1 MRKQAVLVLIG
12 IFIVLAVTGR
22 LDVRHVLA
30 SAQGDTDN
38 RAESAQEQSIP
49 DSGSS
54 AFLTEPNSG
63 EPVELALSYLR
74 QNSSRLDMEP
84 ADLDDVLVKNQY
96 VTQHNGVTHIYLRQR
111 YQGIELFNGDINA
124 NVSSRGELISVGNR
138 FVGNLA
144 SYVNTTTPEISA
156 DAAVALAAQ
165 QMHWNLTAPLQ
176 VIEDRGGPARELLL
190 SGAGI
195 SSQSIPVKL
204 LYVRLGEGEV
214 RLTWNVRIHELDGS
228 NVWNLAIDAVTG
240 TVLLKQDMIIHEA
253 SGVAAQAAHAQ
264 KAPVVEAATAKPA
277 TAPQQNESPLASPS
291 YRVFALPLEHPN
303 DGPGLPDSQTRVQ
316 GVEDPL
322 ASPFGWHDIDALNG
336 HEFNDTRGNNVS
348 TQEDRNDDDMD
359 GFRPTGMDP
368 AQFDF
373 DYPFDPSLD
382 PTEGDNP
389 ATAVVNL
396 FYVSNVMHDIAY
408 QYGFDEVS
416 GNYQQ
421 NNYDRGGLGGD
432 SVQAD
437 AQDGFDFGVV
447 DNAQWFIS
455 EEGVP
460 PRMEMFIFDFTVPF
474 RDSSLDNGII
484 IHEYGHG
491 ISTRLVGGPAN
502 PLCLFNPESMGE
514 GWSDWFT
521 LALTAKPGDTG
532 AEARGMGTYVLGQP
546 SDGPGIRRV
555 PYSTDMSIDPQTYD
569 WLKRSSEVHD
579 VGEVWATML
588 WEAYWALVDEHGYD
602 PDIYTGTGGNN
613 LALRLVMDGMKFT
626 VCDPGFVDARDAILI
641 ADEVNNGGAN
651 QCTLW
656 AAFAKRGLG
665 FSATQGSPF
674 DPFDGSEA
682 FDLPP
687 SCRDDLSVD
696 KTTSTPEVEAGKVLT
711 YEIAVNNYTSQTL
724 TGLTLTDPIPANT
737 TYVPGSASDGGNEVG
752 GVITWQLP
760 DLNPDEGVTRTFA
773 VTVDRTF
780 PDAEEIFFDDM
791 ESGGGNWEATGLW
804 HLEDDTE
811 PCGNSFSPTHSWYY
825 GQAPD
830 CLYTDDSVGQLTTV
844 QPIALPNGRILLSF
858 MSWQD
863 FEICCDQGQVLVS
876 TDGTNYL
883 PVLFT
888 GSSNGTWQD
897 LSVDLSAFA
906 GQSIWLRFLF
916 QSDFSVVFR
925 GWYVDDVRI
934 SVEPSV
940 NNTAT
945 LTSNEG
951 ETASDSTITPVL
963 KLPDIEVN
971 PTSLEET
978 VAIGAQTVS
987 TLTISNVG
995 TAPLNFIIL
1004 PLSNSPVETSTTA
1017 LAAVP
1022 PSAAQVPGSPPAQER
1037 RATYAG
1043 EYAAARQER
1052 SIEPRMATLTS
1063 ALSAN
1068 VLLLAAADV
1077 TQIQT
1082 ILESFPELGAIDYFD
1097 ARVAVP
1103 TVGDLMAYDTVV
1115 VISNESFAD
1124 PAATGDV
1131 LADYVDS
1138 NGTVVQT
1145 VPTFF
1150 DPFGNGWGL
1159 AGRWVTDGYSPLIG
1173 TGDWFADA
1181 SLGSFDA
1188 SHPIMQG
1195 VDAATDFFRQIVDL
1209 APGANLV
1216 ASWTDDEFV
1225 ATKGRVVALNTFIS
1239 DGNAWTG
1246 DIDLI
1251 VYNSIVWLQTQ
1262 RGEPVT
1268 WLSVNPVSG
1277 TVPSDAT
1284 QTVEVT
1290 FDASVPEVHTGDL
1303 SARLLVLS
1311 NDPDE
1316 PIVEVPVTMH
1326 VFGPELSIT
1335 SDTPSWFGRP
1345 AEVAVNFTSA
1355 GFDIAATTFSV
1366 DFDESCLQ
1374 FDPTDSDANGVPD
1387 AITFATPASLQAMV
1401 TADLGDNDG
1410 ELDFFIADTSLP
1422 LETFADGVLATIR
1435 FTTSCLPP
1443 ADESLLVEVGFSNDP
1458 AASFSDPNGVSIQAS
1473 TNPGIVE
1480 VSPGTPGDCNNDG
1493 VVDSA
1498 DTISCSLELL
1508 DGDGSFWLDAGGGTF
1523 PGSPQGCD
1531 SNQDEV
1537 IDAADMICTVLIIF
1551 QGQGACSAASAND
1564 VAVAAG
1570 SSAAVLEVPD
1580 AITVQPGSNVSV
1592 PVNFT
1597 GNGNEIAATVF
1608 VMTFDAA
1615 RLQVDPTDSNG
1626 DGIPDAVNL
1635 HVPSRFAKSVIV
1647 DNQGSIQI
1655 ALSDIALPL
1664 TTLQDG
1670 PLATITF
1677 NTAATADGQ
1686 PAAIG
1691 FSEEYAASAGST
1703 NGASVPVIADGGS
1716 VLVTNESPESESPA
1730 SELPEEE
1737 FPVDEVPEVPH
1748 SSTYYLP
1755 VVTN

>member
-1 MRKQAVLVLIG
+1 
-12 IFIVLAVTGR
+12 
-22 LDVRHVLA
+22 
-30 SAQGDTDN
+30 
-38 RAESAQEQSIP
+38 
-49 DSGSS
+49 
-54 AFLTEPNSG
+54 
-63 EPVELALSYLR
+63 
-74 QNSSRLDMEP
+74 
-84 ADLDDVLVKNQY
+84 
-96 VTQHNGVTHIYLRQR
+96 
-111 YQGIELFNGDINA
+111 
-124 NVSSRGELISVGNR
+124 
-138 FVGNLA
+138 
-144 SYVNTTTPEISA
+144 
-156 DAAVALAAQ
+156 
-165 QMHWNLTAPLQ
+165 
-176 VIEDRGGPARELLL
+176 
-190 SGAGI
+190 
-195 SSQSIPVKL
+195 
-204 LYVRLGEGEV
+204 
-214 RLTWNVRIHELDGS
+214 
-228 NVWNLAIDAVTG
+228 
-240 TVLLKQDMIIHEA
+240 
-253 SGVAAQAAHAQ
+253 
-264 KAPVVEAATAKPA
+264 
-277 TAPQQNESPLASPS
+277 
-291 YRVFALPLEHPN
+291 
-303 DGPGLPDSQTRVQ
+303 
-316 GVEDPL
+316 
-322 ASPFGWHDIDALNG
+322 
-336 HEFNDTRGNNVS
+336 
-348 TQEDRNDDDMD
+348 
-359 GFRPTGMDP
+359 
-368 AQFDF
+368 
-373 DYPFDPSLD
+373 
-382 PTEGDNP
+382 
-389 ATAVVNL
+389 
-396 FYVSNVMHDIAY
+396 
-408 QYGFDEVS
+408 
-416 GNYQQ
+416 
-421 NNYDRGGLGGD
+421 
-432 SVQAD
+432 VQAD
-437 AQDGFDFGVV
+437 AQDAFDFGAV
-447 DNAQWFIS
+447 DNAFWEIS
-455 EEGVP
+455 EDGFP
-460 PRMEMFIFDFTVPF
+460 PRMGMLVIDLTVPY

-502 PLCLFNPESMGE
+502 PLCLFNGESMGE

-532 AEARGMGTYVLGQP
+532 AKARGMGTYVLGQP
-546 SDGPGIRRV
+546 PDGPGIRRV
-555 PYSTDMSIDPQTYD
+555 QYSTDMSIDPQTYD
-569 WLKRSSEVHD
+569 WLKRSGEVHD

-602 PDIYTGTGGNN
+602 PNIYTGTGGNN

-626 VCDPGFVDARDAILI
+626 VCDPGFVDARDGILI
-641 ADEVNNGGAN
+641 ADEVNNGGVN

-665 FSATQGSPF
+665 FSANQGSPF

-687 SCRDDLSVD
+687 ACRDDLSVD
-696 KTTSTPEVEAGKVLT
+696 KRASVPAVEAGKVLT
-711 YEIAVNNYTSQTL
+711 YEIAANNYTSQTL

-737 TYVPGSASDGGNEVG
+737 TYVPGSASDGGNEAG
-752 GVITWQLP
+752 GVLTWQLP
-760 DLNPDEGVTRTFA
+760 DLNPDEGITRTFA
-773 VTVDRTF
+773 VTVDRNF
-780 PDAEEIFFDDM
+780 PDAQEIFFDDM
-791 ESGGGNWEATGLW
+791 ESGGGNWDATGLW
-804 HLEDDTE
+804 HLVDDTE
-811 PCGNSFSPTHSWYY
+811 PCGDSFSPTHSWYY

-830 CLYTDDSVGQLTTV
+830 CMYTDDSFGQLTTV
-844 QPIALPNGRILLSF
+844 QPISLPDGQISLSF
-858 MSWQD
+858 MSWQE
-863 FEICCDQGQVLVS
+863 FEICCDQGRILVS
-876 TDGTNYL
+876 TNGTDYS

-888 GSSNGTWQD
+888 GSSNGNWQE
-897 LSVDLSAFA
+897 LSVDLSTFA
-906 GQSIWLRFLF
+906 GQSIWLRFEF
-916 QSDFSVVFR
+916 QSDFSIFFR

-963 KLPDIEVN
+963 KLPDIEVS

-995 TAPLNFIIL
+995 TAPLDFIIL
-1004 PLSNSPVETSTTA
+1004 PLSDSPVETSTTA
-1017 LAAVP
+1017 LAV
-1022 PSAAQVPGSPPAQER
+1022 AQQPVTAHAPGSPPAQER

-1043 EYAAARQER
+1043 EYAAERQER
-1052 SIEPRMATLTS
+1052 SIEPRMTTLTS
-1063 ALSAN
+1063 ALPAN

-1082 ILESFPELGAIDYFD
+1082 ILESFPDLSAIDYFD

-1103 TVGDLMAYDTVV
+1103 TLGDLLAYDTVV

-1159 AGRWVTDGYSPLIG
+1159 AGRWVTDGYSPFIG

-1195 VDAATDFFRQIVDL
+1195 VDAATDFFRQVVDL

-1225 ATKGRVVALNTFIS
+1225 ATKGRVVALNTFIA
-1239 DGNAWTG
+1239 DGSVWTG

-1251 VYNSIVWLQTQ
+1251 VHNSIVWLQIQ

-1277 TVPSDAT
+1277 TVPSDAA
-1284 QTVEVT
+1284 QTIEVT
-1290 FDASVPEVHTGDL
+1290 FDASVPEVHTGDF
-1303 SARLLVLS
+1303 SARLIILS

-1326 VFGPELSIT
+1326 IFGPELSIT
-1335 SDTPSWFGRP
+1335 SDMPSWFGRP

-1401 TADLGDNDG
+1401 TADLSDTDG

-1443 ADESLLVEVGFSNDP
+1443 GDESLLVNVGFSNDP
-1458 AASFSDPNGVSIQAS
+1458 AASFSDPNGLSIRAS
-1473 TNPGIVE
+1473 TTPGTIE

-1498 DTISCSLELL
+1498 DTISCLLELF

-1592 PVNFT
+1592 PVNFVS
-1597 GNGNEIAATVF
+1597 NGNAVAATVF
-1608 VMTFDAA
+1608 AVTFDAA
-1615 RLQVDPTDSNG
+1615 RLQVDPTDGNG
-1626 DGIPDAVNL
+1626 DGVPDAVNL
-1635 HVPSRFAKSVIV
+1635 HVPARFARSVIV

-1664 TTLQDG
+1664 TMLQDG

-1677 NTAATADGQ
+1677 TAAATADRQ
-1686 PAAIG
+1686 PATIG
-1691 FSEEYAASAGST
+1691 FSAEYGASAGST
-1703 NGASVPVIADGGS
+1703 SGASVPVIAEGGS
-1716 VLVTNESPESESPA
+1716 VLITNESPEGQ
-1730 SELPEEE
+1730 LPEEE
-1737 FPVDEVPEVPH
+1737 APEAPH
-1748 SSTYYLP
+1748 SNTYYLP
-1755 VVTN
+1755 VAPK